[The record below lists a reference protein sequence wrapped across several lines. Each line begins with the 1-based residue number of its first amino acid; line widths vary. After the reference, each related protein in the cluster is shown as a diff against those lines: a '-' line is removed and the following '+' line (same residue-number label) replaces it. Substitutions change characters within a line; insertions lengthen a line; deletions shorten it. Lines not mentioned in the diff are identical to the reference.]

1 MGLDEAGGAGDRVAQ
16 RAGTRGRLA
25 ESDVHAG
32 AGEVR
37 LAVLAVLALGWPGL
51 ALFDRPATLFGIP
64 LLFLYV
70 FAAWAALIVLVR
82 AWMHGADED

>member
-1 MGLDEAGGAGDRVAQ
+1 MDAERTARIVA
-16 RAGTRGRLA
+16 
-25 ESDVHAG
+25 
-32 AGEVR
+32 